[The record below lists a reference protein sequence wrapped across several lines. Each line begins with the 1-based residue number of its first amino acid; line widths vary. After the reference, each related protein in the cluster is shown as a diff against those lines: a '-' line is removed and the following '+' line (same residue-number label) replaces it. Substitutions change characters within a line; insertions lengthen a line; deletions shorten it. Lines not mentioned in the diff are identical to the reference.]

1 MSFLVLGMDA
11 CLDFPF
17 SWGGIMKERDVPS
30 EPALAVRPTRCK

>member
-11 CLDFPF
+11 CLDFPC
-17 SWGGIMKERDVPS
+17 SRGGIMKEREVPW